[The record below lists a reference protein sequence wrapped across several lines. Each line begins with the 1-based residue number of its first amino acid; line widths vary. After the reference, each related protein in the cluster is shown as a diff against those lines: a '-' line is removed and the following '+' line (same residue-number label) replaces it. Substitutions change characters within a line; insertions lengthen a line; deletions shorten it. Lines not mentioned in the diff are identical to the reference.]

1 MQLWVLAEMPSDP
14 LCKIMLLKQ
23 QPVLAFSND
32 CAQEGD
38 MRLYRTK
45 PLWWHFVC
53 VVGIFLFLFC
63 FSFVLFFFLGCLIIQ
78 LFSFGNILNVM

>member
-1 MQLWVLAEMPSDP
+1 MAETHSDP

-23 QPVLAFSND
+23 QLVLAFPNG

-38 MRLYRTK
+38 VRLFRTK

-53 VVGIFLFLFC
+53 VVGF
-63 FSFVLFFFLGCLIIQ
+63 FFFLFYFG
-78 LFSFGNILNVM
+78 FSFRFCSFSSVV

>member
-1 MQLWVLAEMPSDP
+1 MAEMHSDP

-23 QPVLAFSND
+23 QLVLAFPNG

-38 MRLYRTK
+38 VRLFRTK

-53 VVGIFLFLFC
+53 GGF
-63 FSFVLFFFLGCLIIQ
+63 FFFLFYFG
-78 LFSFGNILNVM
+78 FSFWFCSFLRLFNYITIFFWNHP

>member
-1 MQLWVLAEMPSDP
+1 MAETHSDP

-23 QPVLAFSND
+23 QLVLAFPNG

-38 MRLYRTK
+38 VRLFRTK

-53 VVGIFLFLFC
+53 VVEF
-63 FSFVLFFFLGCLIIQ
+63 FSFCSILVLVFG
-78 LFSFGNILNVM
+78 FSFWFCSFSSVV